1 MAQEPVF
8 LATLLLSFAFTL
20 TVAGIFGA
28 RFGQGRSRAVGIML
42 SLVGV
47 IVAAIF
53 LALTWQLV
61 PGLEPVFDPN
71 LVSQSLVAV
80 GAATVGAIVA
90 IATFIASVMRT

>member
-1 MAQEPVF
+1 
-8 LATLLLSFAFTL
+8 
-20 TVAGIFGA
+20 
-28 RFGQGRSRAVGIML
+28 
-42 SLVGV
+42 
-47 IVAAIF
+47 VAAIF